1 MKGYSEHVC
10 ACTCGTHSLE
20 ALEEAIEEEVPDDF
34 AILKGRNVPYEEVGN
49 HSQRGWQYDPADE
62 IKQEEGGGRGV
73 EQENMTTATASVGVK
88 RDLFKVWNISFCKQ
102 FPGLKSLS
110 LRNYSWLFYSARANT
125 SSVILHFS

>member
-20 ALEEAIEEEVPDDF
+20 ALEEAVEEEVPDDF

-62 IKQEEGGGRGV
+62 IKQEEGGGRDGSGTGKHDNSNSVSRCKTWSIQSV
-73 EQENMTTATASVGVK
+73 EH
-88 RDLFKVWNISFCKQ
+88 L
-102 FPGLKSLS
+102 
-110 LRNYSWLFYSARANT
+110 
-125 SSVILHFS
+125 IL

>member
-1 MKGYSEHVC
+1 M
-10 ACTCGTHSLE
+10 
-20 ALEEAIEEEVPDDF
+20 
-34 AILKGRNVPYEEVGN
+34 
-49 HSQRGWQYDPADE
+49 
-62 IKQEEGGGRGV
+62 
-73 EQENMTTATASVGVK
+73 EQENITATASVGVK